1 MGARVNAGH
10 VPGKKV
16 RPSAHARVWPWQPA
30 AGRGLAAA
38 GIAAAVLG
46 VAACGGA
53 GPSGPGAS
61 ATGAAA
67 ASASSAAPSAT
78 ASASGTVS
86 PGAAFSLEQQYE
98 QVVARVL
105 PSVVQI
111 STSEGSGSGVV
122 YDAKGDIVTNAHVV
136 GTATTL
142 QVGLASGGKPLAA
155 KVVGVFAPD
164 DLAVIRVQAGA
175 GTLHPATF
183 GRSAAV
189 KVGEIVL
196 AMGNPLGLTGTVTD
210 GIVSATGRTV
220 SEGQG
225 NSAVL
230 ISAVQTSAAINPGNS
245 GGALVNLAGQVIG
258 IPTLAAADPQ
268 LGGAAAG
275 IGFAIPSDTVTS
287 IAPQLISAGKVTS
300 SGRASLGISAQTVA
314 DAAGQP
320 AGVGVV
326 AVTPGGAAARAGI
339 TAGDILTAL
348 AGQPTATLAALQSI
362 LAAHKPG
369 DRVPARLSR
378 DGNTSTVTVTL
389 GTLTSQAVSSGQVGA
404 AQAAADQLSA
414 LGG

>member
-1 MGARVNAGH
+1 MGVSVNGGH
-10 VPGKKV
+10 VPGKKM
-16 RPSAHARVWPWQPA
+16 ARLSGPPCAWPWNPA
-30 AGRGLAAA
+30 ASRRLAAA
-38 GIAAAVLG
+38 GVTAAILG
-46 VAACGGA
+46 VAACSSA
-53 GPSGPGAS
+53 GPSGPGTS
-61 ATGAAA
+61 AGGA
-67 ASASSAAPSAT
+67 
-78 ASASGTVS
+78 S
-86 PGAAFSLEQQYE
+86 PGAASSLEQGYE
-98 QVVARVL
+98 QVVSRVL

-155 KVVGVFAPD
+155 TVVGVFAPD

-175 GTLHPATF
+175 SSLHPALL
-183 GRSAAV
+183 GRSDAV
-189 KVGEIVL
+189 RVGEIVL

-225 NSAVL
+225 SSAVL
-230 ISAVQTSAAINPGNS
+230 ISAIQTSAAINPGNS

-268 LGGAAAG
+268 MGGAAAG

-287 IAPQLISAGKVTS
+287 IAGQLIAAGKVTS

-320 AGVGVV
+320 AGVGVA
-326 AVTPGGAAARAGI
+326 AVTAGGAAARAGI
-339 TAGDILTAL
+339 AAGDIITAL
-348 AGQPTATLAALQSI
+348 AGQPVVSLAALQSV

-369 DRVPARLSR
+369 DRVQAQVSR
-378 DGNTSTVTVTL
+378 DGTTSAVTVTL
-389 GTLTSQAVSSGQVGA
+389 GSLTS
-404 AQAAADQLSA
+404 
-414 LGG
+414 